1 MRTLALDPQTGEI
14 RLSGGRPVIISG
26 ADAVTQRLRCRLKL
40 WRAEWLLDRNVG
52 FPWMSVFGEKGT
64 ERLLEVL
71 LRRAI
76 TECPGVKSLDRFTL
90 TVDPRTR
97 VATCAF
103 TVTTITGEPATVTD
117 FAVDPVALLT
127 AEAA

>member
-26 ADAVTQRLRCRLKL
+26 ADAVTQRLQCRLKL

-52 FPWMSVFGEKGT
+52 FPWLDIFSRKGT

-76 TECPGVKSLDRFTL
+76 TECPGVKSLDRFAL
-90 TVDPRTR
+90 SVNANTR
-97 VATCAF
+97 VASCTF
-103 TVTTITGEPATVTD
+103 TVTTITGEPVTVTD
-117 FAVDPVALLT
+117 FTVDPAALLT
-127 AEAA
+127 AGDV